1 MASFKQTEN
10 LVFEV
15 GPILG
20 SLAIDANP
28 GKKSWEITLQEDLT
42 EFVQFVEQK
51 NCLVLSSELG
61 FPPPGDRRELYE
73 LLLQMNYQWEATG
86 GNRMAINGPD
96 GAVVQAFEIG
106 ADGLGATR
114 LSEMIMSF
122 SDAAKAWLAH
132 EGYDRNFGARPLR
145 RTVQRYVENT
155 ISKRMLAGD
164 YQDGDTVVVDADTE
178 GLVFTREASQQLEAA
193 TAV

>member
-42 EFVQFVEQK
+42 VFVQFVEQK

-122 SDAAKAWLAH
+122 SDAAKAW
-132 EGYDRNFGARPLR
+132 RKIVTRPVSTQNNLLNP
-145 RTVQRYVENT
+145 YIN
-155 ISKRMLAGD
+155 IG
-164 YQDGDTVVVDADTE
+164 
-178 GLVFTREASQQLEAA
+178 TR
-193 TAV
+193 V